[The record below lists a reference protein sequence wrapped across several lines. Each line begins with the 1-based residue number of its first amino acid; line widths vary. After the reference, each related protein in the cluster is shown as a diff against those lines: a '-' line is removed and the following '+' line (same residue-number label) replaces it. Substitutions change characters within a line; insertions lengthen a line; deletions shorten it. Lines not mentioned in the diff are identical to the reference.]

1 MSNNE
6 RGVVKITDTEYLQLL
21 TDTAEEKRDHMWC
34 MKMKMHLKK
43 LQYQTGYNL
52 QTTIDLVDS
61 RYEREMTP
69 K

>member
-6 RGVVKITDTEYLQLL
+6 RGVVKITDTEYLKLL
-21 TDTAEEKRDHMWC
+21 TDTAEEKRDYLWC
-34 MKMKMHLKK
+34 MKMKIHLKK
-43 LQYQTGYNL
+43 LQYQTGYDL